1 MDSFDYRI
9 LEAIQLNSRVS
20 LETLAHNIG
29 LSSSAVQRRIRKL
42 KADGV
47 IAAEQAILN
56 PQKIPGYLTAI
67 VDIELVS
74 GGEKVLDAFIRK
86 MDQHPNVQQVFY
98 VAGDADFVVILV
110 AKDMEDFDALTRT
123 LFMSKNI
130 QKFTSKIVIKTPKA
144 SLKVPLG

>member
-9 LEAIQLNSRVS
+9 LDALQLNSRIS
-20 LETLAHNIG
+20 LEALAHDIG

-42 KADGV
+42 KTEGV
-47 IAAEQAILN
+47 IAAEQAVLN

-74 GGEKVLDAFIRK
+74 GGEKMLDAFIYK
-86 MDQHPNVQQVFY
+86 MEEHANVQQVFY

-110 AKDMEDFDALTRT
+110 AKNMEEFDALTRT

-130 QKFTSKIVIKTPKA
+130 KKFTSKIVIKTPKA